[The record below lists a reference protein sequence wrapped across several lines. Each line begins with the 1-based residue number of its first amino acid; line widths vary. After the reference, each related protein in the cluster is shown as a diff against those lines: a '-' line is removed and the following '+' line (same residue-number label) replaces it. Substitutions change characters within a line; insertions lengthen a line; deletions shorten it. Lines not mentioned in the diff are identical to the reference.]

1 MKRIAPRSKITRIAL
16 LAIALGLLAQFG
28 LARTGAAQPA
38 EAQISAKPLAS
49 PAPDLPEIDALWMRG
64 ERPALES
71 IARSLDP
78 QANPYKASFVLWR
91 LHSLNRNQDPQN
103 DYQAA
108 AIDRAEQLAE
118 ALTKDESISQSERV
132 EALVL
137 LSSILGIRAD
147 GSLFQRMRLG
157 RAAHLVINEAR
168 ELDEANPRAK
178 LQHAILLF
186 HTPSTFGGGPAAALP
201 LLLEARRDLDPKNQ
215 PAPSGPP
222 WGWLDA
228 SAWVGQTLAA
238 LDREEEARQVYE
250 ETLAREPAMGWIRHQ
265 LLPALSAN

>member
-1 MKRIAPRSKITRIAL
+1 MARIAILAL
-16 LAIALGLLAQFG
+16 TAGLLAQ
-28 LARTGAAQPA
+28 LALVQTGSAQTR
-38 EAQISAKPLAS
+38 ETK
-49 PAPDLPEIDALWMRG
+49 APDLQTIDSLWMRA

-78 QANPYKASFVLWR
+78 KATPYKASFVLWR
-91 LHSLNRNQDPQN
+91 LHSLNRNQEPQN

-108 AIDRAEQLAE
+108 AIDRAEALAE
-118 ALTKDESISQSERV
+118 ALANDESISKSERV

-168 ELDEANPRAK
+168 ELDEEHPRAK

-215 PAPSGPP
+215 PDSSGPS

-228 SAWVGQTLAA
+228 SAWVGQTLAE
-238 LDREEEARQVYE
+238 LDRPDEARQVYE